1 MGNSL
6 HMLAISSEI
15 TINSNKSTQV
25 NYNVKIKESSKMSKE
40 MTAILFSHISNS
52 VLIFN
57 GKNVQLKEA
66 KSGFISEIW
75 RGFPNNCDFDA
86 PCQRKIGKE

>member
-25 NYNVKIKESSKMSKE
+25 NYNVKIKESSKMSK
-40 MTAILFSHISNS
+40 
-52 VLIFN
+52 
-57 GKNVQLKEA
+57 K
-66 KSGFISEIW
+66 
-75 RGFPNNCDFDA
+75 
-86 PCQRKIGKE
+86 